1 MIHLKEA
8 EDLGLKAREPLNTT
22 AEIASPV
29 ETVTGLEVKDVIEY
43 DPPTFVKNK
52 EPLEEAVSEAAEEV
66 SKTEDLLLVVLPK
79 RVRAYYVIVKSA
91 ASRRGCHTQL
101 VLAPVL
107 QSVLE
112 SGKGASVA
120 RAVLA
125 NISAGVYVEH
135 LIQEEKARG
144 ASQAP

>member
-1 MIHLKEA
+1 
-8 EDLGLKAREPLNTT
+8 
-22 AEIASPV
+22 
-29 ETVTGLEVKDVIEY
+29 VKDAIEYEY

-52 EPLEEAVSEAAEEV
+52 ESLEEAVSGAAEEV

-79 RVRAYYVIVKSA
+79 RMRAYYIVKSA

-101 VLAPVL
+101 VLSPAP
-107 QSVLE
+107 QSALE

-125 NISAGVYVEH
+125 NISAGVYAEH

-144 ASQAP
+144 TSQAP